1 MDKMVR
7 IKEAADML
15 NVSET
20 TIRRMIIRGDIV
32 AIKVGKKGKTS
43 PWRISQQVISDYINA
58 GEEGVGHASHAGE

>member
-1 MDKMVR
+1 MEKMVS

-20 TIRRMIIRGDIV
+20 TIRRMIRRGDIV
-32 AIKVGKKGKTS
+32 AIKVGTKGKTS

-58 GEEGVGHASHAGE
+58 GGE